1 MWSPNELLK
10 TEKQRDIL
18 SYITLQF
25 FPFKKV
31 PLEHYPNCFVVCHSL
46 YLPDR
51 RRIRRVFRELRRTVQ
66 SSSCQP
72 SQTGRP
78 V

>member
-31 PLEHYPNCFVVCHSL
+31 PLEHYPKVMGIFLYPEHKNRPRIIPKKLVFSKHSFPL
-46 YLPDR
+46 
-51 RRIRRVFRELRRTVQ
+51 
-66 SSSCQP
+66 
-72 SQTGRP
+72 
-78 V
+78 

>member
-31 PLEHYPNCFVVCHSL
+31 PLEHYPFAVSSFLMYVFTKPPLRFSPGSGFVGVAILMRLMLS
-46 YLPDR
+46 R
-51 RRIRRVFRELRRTVQ
+51 RLD
-66 SSSCQP
+66 
-72 SQTGRP
+72 
-78 V
+78 

>member
-31 PLEHYPNCFVVCHSL
+31 PLEHYPKAAG
-46 YLPDR
+46 YL
-51 RRIRRVFRELRRTVQ
+51 FCT
-66 SSSCQP
+66 SSIKSCDLLLGLF
-72 SQTGRP
+72 GRLH
-78 V
+78 

>member
-31 PLEHYPNCFVVCHSL
+31 PLEHYPKRIGSL
-46 YLPDR
+46 RKAPIFPL
-51 RRIRRVFRELRRTVQ
+51 LTK
-66 SSSCQP
+66 
-72 SQTGRP
+72 
-78 V
+78 

>member
-31 PLEHYPNCFVVCHSL
+31 PLEHYPKSEDFFSLMARRSCFKRSVNEAGLV
-46 YLPDR
+46 
-51 RRIRRVFRELRRTVQ
+51 
-66 SSSCQP
+66 
-72 SQTGRP
+72 
-78 V
+78 